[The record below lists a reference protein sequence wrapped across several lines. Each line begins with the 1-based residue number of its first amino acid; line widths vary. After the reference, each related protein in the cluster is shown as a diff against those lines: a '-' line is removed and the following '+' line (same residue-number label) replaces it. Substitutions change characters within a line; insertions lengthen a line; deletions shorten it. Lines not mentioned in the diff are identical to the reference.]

1 MSSSIIWTPE
11 SGHEQRSVPEVRG
24 ISWNNVLTNDDSYGV
39 KWKTASDIQITPEKA
54 LASTVMLACS
64 RILSEM
70 ISSMDLN
77 LYRRLPG
84 GAKELALESPLH
96 RVIHRVPN
104 DWQTQ
109 MEFVEQI
116 VMHLALWGNS
126 YTEIVPGEYGAVSR
140 LNNLHPS
147 RMQVERI
154 ENGRLRYRYNNP
166 QTGRDDRYTQDQ
178 IMHVRWTP
186 EPDGIKGMVPVE
198 ISRDA
203 IALARALEI
212 HASKF
217 WANSARPGVVLQ
229 TDGSLTPETAE
240 RLRDNWERIH
250 KGAERAYK
258 TAILTN
264 GLKVEPIG
272 FSNESSQFESSRRFQ
287 TEEICRIY
295 RLPLHLVQGEALSGD
310 IEAKGQDFLTYTLTP
325 WLRRIEQAISRSLIV
340 NDDMYVAAF
349 DTKSLLRGNSNSRA
363 SFYSTMTGLG
373 IYTINDCRRMEGL
386 PPVENG
392 DKHFVAMNTQTL
404 EEAVKP
410 KPDPSQMPGA
420 PPQAQG
426 GVPSQPG
433 VAKLEAPQEAEQ
445 GQASQPQY
453 EEAEEQQYE
462 EAEEVRAFC
471 PTGPDGGRDNSCS
484 SKPTIG
490 INVNDKE
497 QDFTV
502 QILAGVKTTET
513 RVTDSLRPYVGK
525 TVGIVRTGKGKATLV
540 GTMKI
545 GEPKFYKSAKEFDA
559 DFDKHQ
565 VAKDS
570 SHYIGKDGKYGYP
583 ITEVKKVKPVTLDTK
598 GIVAR
603 IVKRSLGGETVEY
616 HIESRAYCPTGPGG
630 GLDNSCG
637 ASEKFS
643 PTSDDNATHIS
654 IPDEKALGEALAKHK
669 IDKLGGHREL
679 AAGTKVALRIDIPAF
694 TSKGV
699 YAVTVHEHT
708 GGKSVGK
715 ALGYDSVVRL
725 MGPVS
730 FVSDEP
736 GAEKI
741 NRGANKYPLAT
752 VKGAFDPD
760 RSIPGD
766 INKWVPVGFNPKK
779 AAYFYDKKTGQEVIA
794 GTDSISVGNSVFVKT
809 ATYGPRHVQKQFR
822 SASSWG
828 IESRGFCPTGDGGGI
843 DNSCGG
849 DGDGGG
855 SSSSDSGSTPPR
867 KDPVTSDSGPT
878 RSEPA
883 KPVSGE
889 KQRVDVAKIIQKIA
903 ENPWGFTLDRFSVE
917 QPKDGIMVSEF
928 HNKSKQAIQIRAD
941 SLYAED
947 TADALEEWLEV
958 NEESFEGRDDR
969 YVGGWLSKGLY
980 YLDVATRFEPGQE
993 KEALDAGRKA
1003 SQLAVFNLGTFKQT
1017 FVKFDD
1023 GDDRKPKD
1031 WDKSFQAARVSEMAT
1046 QIYDPDAPALQDHS
1060 YDKELKDHGWTS
1072 VRSLAV
1078 EALVSRGYNVEDA
1091 ERIVPRGSDEQE
1103 VENGRQRRSGE
1114 SRHSDRRQR
1123 PSGVPRVSGVRGEA
1137 RGEGREGSRP
1147 EVVQK
1152 GSGEHAASAQGLKSG
1167 HAELRNDCIRS
1178 PDGTFAPRNQCQEDG
1193 DASPEAKSVS
1203 GKVRLV
1209 GTKDQADLVHSIF
1222 SSLASEES
1230 PYERKLLVKSILRE
1244 SGYSDECCDK
1254 LAKLAS
1260 DRRNQFNAAS
1270 TAAMMMAASHVM
1282 PSIAKESVHVTTT
1295 ADMVAEG
1302 DKQDLAVSTVA
1313 YYHQRL
1319 DTINLN
1325 VDAGWIPMQGM
1336 VGANDG
1342 FTCSN
1347 SLAHPII
1354 HEYGHMLHGRA
1365 LRKVAQ
1371 KAAPDADFKRG
1382 KDNVHGEIG
1391 AYAFSHLQDVEKAV
1405 HRDAVKLVNGDRSIR
1420 DEITSLSRYATTSPF
1435 EAMAEYYAKVALTG
1449 ERTPGL
1455 DQLAKVMKFPEAELK
1470 KAAKRGSS
1478 KK

>member
-11 SGHEQRSVPEVRG
+11 SGHEQRSMIVPEVRG
-24 ISWNNVLTNDDSYGV
+24 ISWNNLLTNDDSYGV
-39 KWKTASDIQITPEKA
+39 KWKTAADIQITPEKA

-84 GAKELALESPLH
+84 GARELALESPLH

-433 VAKLEAPQEAEQ
+433 VSKLEAPQEAEQ

-462 EAEEVRAFC
+462 EAEEQFRAFC
-471 PTGPDGGRDNSCS
+471 PTGPGGGR
-484 SKPTIG
+484 
-490 INVNDKE
+490 
-497 QDFTV
+497 
-502 QILAGVKTTET
+502 
-513 RVTDSLRPYVGK
+513 
-525 TVGIVRTGKGKATLV
+525 
-540 GTMKI
+540 
-545 GEPKFYKSAKEFDA
+545 
-559 DFDKHQ
+559 
-565 VAKDS
+565 
-570 SHYIGKDGKYGYP
+570 
-583 ITEVKKVKPVTLDTK
+583 
-598 GIVAR
+598 
-603 IVKRSLGGETVEY
+603 
-616 HIESRAYCPTGPGG
+616 
-630 GLDNSCG
+630 DNSCG

-741 NRGANKYPLAT
+741 NKGANKYPLAT

-828 IESRGFCPTGDGGGI
+828 IESRGFCPTGEGGGI

-878 RSEPA
+878 RNEPA
-883 KPVSGE
+883 KPVSSE
-889 KQRVDVAKIIQKIA
+889 KQQIDVAKIVKKIA

-928 HNKSKQAIQIRAD
+928 NNKSKQAIQIRAD
-941 SLYAED
+941 AIHSPQ
-947 TADALEEWLEV
+947 TAIALREWLKV

-980 YLDVATRFEPGQE
+980 YLDVATRFEPDQAQ
-993 KEALDAGRKA
+993 EALDAGRKA

-1017 FVKFDD
+1017 YVKFDD
-1023 GDDRKPKD
+1023 GDERKPKD

-1091 ERIVPRGSDEQE
+1091 ERIVSRGIDEQE
-1103 VENGRQRRSGE
+1103 VEDGRQRRSSE
-1114 SRHSDRRQR
+1114 SRYANRRQR
-1123 PSGVPRVSGVRGEA
+1123 RSSVSGVSGVRQGSGRLEGSEA
-1137 RGEGREGSRP
+1137 RPGVVSGR
-1147 EVVQK
+1147 
-1152 GSGEHAASAQGLKSG
+1152 SGEHAEGLTPGESG

-1270 TAAMMMAASHVM
+1270 TAAMMIAASHVM

>member
-1 MSSSIIWTPE
+1 MSSIIWTPE
-11 SGHEQRSVPEVRG
+11 SGHEQRSMIVPEVRG
-24 ISWNNVLTNDDSYGV
+24 ISWNNLLTNDDSYGV
-39 KWKTASDIQITPEKA
+39 KWKTAADIQITPEKA

-84 GAKELALESPLH
+84 GAKEIAHESPLH

-126 YTEIVPGEYGAVSR
+126 YTEIVPGEYGAVSK

-178 IMHVRWTP
+178 VMHVRWTP

-363 SFYSTMTGLG
+363 SFYSVMTGLG
-373 IYTINDCRRMEGL
+373 IYTINDCRKMEGL

-404 EEAVKP
+404 EEAVRP

-420 PPQAQG
+420 PQPAQG

-433 VAKLEAPQEAEQ
+433 VAKLEAPKPAEQ
-445 GQASQPQY
+445 GQASQPAPEY

-462 EAEEVRAFC
+462 DAEEVRAFC
-471 PTGPDGGRDNSCS
+471 
-484 SKPTIG
+484 
-490 INVNDKE
+490 
-497 QDFTV
+497 
-502 QILAGVKTTET
+502 A
-513 RVTDSLRPYVGK
+513 
-525 TVGIVRTGKGKATLV
+525 TGK
-540 GTMKI
+540 
-545 GEPKFYKSAKEFDA
+545 
-559 DFDKHQ
+559 
-565 VAKDS
+565 
-570 SHYIGKDGKYGYP
+570 
-583 ITEVKKVKPVTLDTK
+583 
-598 GIVAR
+598 
-603 IVKRSLGGETVEY
+603 
-616 HIESRAYCPTGPGG
+616 GG
-630 GLDNSCG
+630 GLDNSCS

-643 PTSDDNATHIS
+643 ATSDDNATHIS
-654 IPDEKALGEALAKHK
+654 IPDEKSLGEALAKHK

-679 AAGTKVALRIDIPAF
+679 AAGTKVALRIDIPAY
-694 TSKGV
+694 TSKGI

-741 NRGANKYPLAT
+741 NKGANKYPLAT
-752 VKGAFDPD
+752 VKGSFDPD
-760 RSIPGD
+760 RSIPAD

-828 IESRGFCPTGDGGGI
+828 IESRGFCPTGEGGGV

-849 DGDGGG
+849 DGDGGSG
-855 SSSSDSGSTPPR
+855 SDSGS
-867 KDPVTSDSGPT
+867 DSGSGSGSGSAYSSGPT
-878 RSEPA
+878 PKEPA
-883 KPVSGE
+883 KPVSG
-889 KQRVDVAKIIQKIA
+889 KKHQVDVAKIIQKIA

-947 TADALEEWLEV
+947 TADALEKWLEV

-980 YLDVATRFEPGQE
+980 YLDVATRFEPDQAQ
-993 KEALDAGRKA
+993 EALDAGRKA

-1017 FVKFDD
+1017 FCKFDD
-1023 GDDRKPKD
+1023 GDERKPKD

-1078 EALVSRGYNVEDA
+1078 EALVSRGYDVEDA
-1091 ERIVPRGSDEQE
+1091 ERIVPHGSDEQE

-1123 PSGVPRVSGVRGEA
+1123 PSGVSRVSGVRGYA

-1152 GSGEHAASAQGLKSG
+1152 GSGKHAPSAQGLKSG

-1209 GTKDQADLVHSIF
+1209 GTEDQADLVHSIF

-1230 PYERKLLVKSILRE
+1230 PYERTLLVKSILRE

-1270 TAAMMMAASHVM
+1270 TASMMMAASHVI
-1282 PSIAKESVHVTTT
+1282 PAIAKEGVHATTV

-1302 DKQDLAVSTVA
+1302 DKAELAVSTVA
-1313 YYHQRL
+1313 YYQSRMDAIHVN
-1319 DTINLN
+1319 I
-1325 VDAGWIPMQGM
+1325 DAGWIPMRAITGP
-1336 VGANDG
+1336 NDG
-1342 FTCSN
+1342 YTCSN
-1347 SLAHPII
+1347 SLAHPIV
-1354 HEYGHMLHGRA
+1354 HEYGHMLHWRA

-1382 KDNVHGEIG
+1382 KSNVHGEIG
-1391 AYAFSHLQDVEKAV
+1391 AYAYSHLQDAAKAA
-1405 HRDAVKLVNGDRSIR
+1405 HRDAAKLVNGDKSIR
-1420 DEITSLSRYATTSPF
+1420 DEISALSKYATTSPF
-1435 EAMAEYYAKVALTG
+1435 EAIAEYYAKVALTG